1 MFQPRSDALDIGID
15 AVKIPCRNGTS
26 FGEDGIVRFEL
37 PRSLGFAQ
45 LSNAYLEMEVDLTNP
60 NNTPAQN
67 AAQPPMMLERQ
78 QGASCLIN
86 RCSIRSSGRLIEQL
100 EGYNVFNNLAYN
112 ATNTNGTMNK
122 RSRLEGCA
130 PSYQIIDNPYCTTN
144 KVISPITNA
153 QYQIAT
159 PWVAGALNNANVCWK
174 PVRRKVCLPLNTG
187 IFNSPNAFGLAM
199 MPLEVEL
206 ILEKSLRAMRICN
219 YGDASISLVG
229 TSVAGAGYEL
239 RTVAIN
245 DRSRFNGIGGAL
257 PVPRASVNN
266 AVAGEQNINQLN
278 NFPFRV
284 GQIVRLDGADA
295 QGGGGVY
302 PIQSIAVGENGGA
315 APGSILLKF
324 AVDVTAG
331 AGGVV
336 NVHSLAANG
345 GPLNG
350 HGAFGYR
357 VHNPRLVVPKV
368 IPPPETVNKMYE
380 AMSRGAVSQDIV
392 TYTLYD
398 NAIPA
403 TQTTSTNIISAELTR
418 AKAILSC
425 PISQS
430 NLDNVNNSNAFCSQY
445 LDANEYYFQ
454 LNNKLAPDRNVQLAR
469 EINPN
474 VALITNVSDNVRSPF
489 QLGTRPEG
497 FHVFEIE
504 KALRSGDIR
513 LKDLRFLTQNAS
525 LNRGFTA
532 TEPGAWC
539 VGRSLSANSGTSM
552 NMVGKTCI
560 LYLNYRPTSNMVKLL
575 RNFVVHVRTIQF
587 GQDGVQ
593 VFY

>member
-130 PSYQIIDNPYCTTN
+130 PSYQIIDNPYTTTN

-153 QYQIAT
+153 QYQIVG

-219 YGDASISLVG
+219 YGDGSVSVVG
-229 TSVAGAGYEL
+229 TSTAGAGWERRVVRVDARARY
-239 RTVAIN
+239 
-245 DRSRFNGIGGAL
+245 NGIGGIV
-257 PVPRASVNN
+257 PVPLNSGIN
-266 AVAGEQNINQLN
+266 ALEGEQNLNQVN

-284 GQIVRLDGADA
+284 GQVVRLDGADA
-295 QGGGGVY
+295 VAGNY
-302 PIQSIAVGENGGA
+302 PIQSIAVGEAGGA
-315 APGSILLKF
+315 AAGYILVKF

-336 NVHSLAANG
+336 NIHSLDGNG
-345 GPLNG
+345 APLAE

-445 LDANEYYFQ
+445 LDANEYFFQ

-469 EINPN
+469 EVNPN
-474 VALITNVSDNVRSPF
+474 IVLIGNATDNVRSPF

-504 KALRSGDIR
+504 KALRSGDIK

-525 LNRGFTA
+525 ANHNFTA

-560 LYLNYRPTSNMVKLL
+560 LYLNYRATSNMVKLL